1 MIGKSRRM
9 QAKLIGAGFQFLN
22 FLCVDFS
29 LLATTHSSGLGTPEA
44 ASTVKRTKAKCE
56 SSRSFAACQRT
67 VAVVKRWCLHL
78 ALVTSKIQPK

>member
-56 SSRSFAACQRT
+56 SSRSFAAF
-67 VAVVKRWCLHL
+67 AKEGGGGE
-78 ALVTSKIQPK
+78 ALVFASRN